1 MAMLE
6 EQEKHLR
13 TQVAIYTE
21 KFEDFQDTLTKSHEA
36 FQSYKV
42 VNSSRKKRWSHNGND
57 RRPHREIQIDR
68 TAAPSWRSDFQNPG
82 ERHHRWRSPG
92 ESHVVER

>member
-1 MAMLE
+1 MLE

-42 VNSSRKKRWSHNGND
+42 EAEQVK
-57 RRPHREIQIDR
+57 
-68 TAAPSWRSDFQNPG
+68 PSTYILTC
-82 ERHHRWRSPG
+82 
-92 ESHVVER
+92 

>member
-1 MAMLE
+1 MIAEAAEAKQRVAMLE

-42 VNSSRKKRWSHNGND
+42 EAEQVK
-57 RRPHREIQIDR
+57 
-68 TAAPSWRSDFQNPG
+68 PSTY
-82 ERHHRWRSPG
+82 
-92 ESHVVER
+92 V